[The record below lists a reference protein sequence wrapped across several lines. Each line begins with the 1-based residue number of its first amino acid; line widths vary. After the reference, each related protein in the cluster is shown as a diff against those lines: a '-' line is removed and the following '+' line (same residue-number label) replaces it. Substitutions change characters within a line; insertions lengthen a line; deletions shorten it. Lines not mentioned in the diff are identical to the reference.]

1 METVFS
7 DWRFLVFAGTI
18 VFNIGAIWA
27 GWQSSRREFRELKA
41 DVKDLKVKVLN
52 GITSTLAIHTNRLT
66 AIEVN
71 CAATHHRNRI
81 RDTADKQGESGGYTY
96 GEEQK

>member
-1 METVFS
+1 MDSMFS

-27 GWQSSRREFRELKA
+27 SWQASRREFRELKG

-52 GITSTLAIHTNRLT
+52 GISTTLNTHTDRLT

-71 CAATHHRNRI
+71 CAATHHRR
-81 RDTADKQGESGGYTY
+81 RREDESHD
-96 GEEQK
+96 E